1 MAWHN
6 ELEDV
11 WGRHN
16 QRNEMVKIKQKAN
29 KNTTRKKKKQ
39 FTTKSFV
46 HKNVNSFPKKIPKK
60 LLENYQEIGVN

>member
-1 MAWHN
+1 MDIIYKCVEHEMRLEINCMAWHN

-29 KNTTRKKKKQ
+29 KNTTRKK
-39 FTTKSFV
+39 
-46 HKNVNSFPKKIPKK
+46 
-60 LLENYQEIGVN
+60 

>member
-1 MAWHN
+1 MDIISKCVEHEMRLEINCMAWHN

-29 KNTTRKKKKQ
+29 KNTTRKKKNNLQ
-39 FTTKSFV
+39 LNLLSTKM
-46 HKNVNSFPKKIPKK
+46 
-60 LLENYQEIGVN
+60 